1 MSRTRSRSLDEPD
14 ESLTF
19 DHGRIDWVVIGE
31 QTIGRTMH
39 EPGWRWSTHIQPIVG
54 GEWCQSRHVGMV
66 ISGRMH
72 VVTNDGDDFDVGP
85 NDVIDVAPGHDA
97 WVLGDEPVVQVE
109 WSGVRGWLEPLESLN
124 ERVLATVVVT
134 DIVDSTGHA
143 TRVGGSRW
151 NDLLARHNSRMRD
164 VVTTFRGREIKTTGD
179 GFLVVFDGAARAIR
193 CAKRMVDSAP
203 EDAISTRAAV
213 HTGEIEFVGDDV
225 LGVTVHEATRVAA
238 LAAEGEVLVTAITR
252 DLAAG
257 VGLSFED
264 RGEHELRGFDG
275 HRRLFAVGGAS
286 SPLGVPV
293 T

>member
-14 ESLTF
+14 ESLAF
-19 DHGRIDWVVIGE
+19 DHGKVDWVVIAD
-31 QTIGRTMH
+31 QTVGRTIH
-39 EPGWRWSTHIQPIVG
+39 EPGWRWSTHIRPIVG
-54 GEWCQSRHVGMV
+54 GDWCQSRHVGAV

-72 VVTNDGDDFDVGP
+72 VVTDDGDEFDVGP
-85 NDVIDVAPGHDA
+85 YDVIDVAPGHDA
-97 WVLGDEPVVQVE
+97 WVVGDEPVIQVE

-143 TRVGGSRW
+143 TRLGGSRW

-179 GFLVVFDGAARAIR
+179 GFLVIFDGAARAIR
-193 CAKRMVDSAP
+193 CAKRMADSAR
-203 EDAISTRAAV
+203 EDGISIRAAV
-213 HTGEIEFVGDDV
+213 HTGEIEFVGEDV
-225 LGVTVHEATRVAA
+225 LGVTVHEAARVAA
-238 LAAEGEVLVTAITR
+238 AAAEGEVLVTAITR

-257 VGLSFED
+257 SGLSFED

-275 HRRLFAVGGAS
+275 VRRLFAVGGAI